1 MNQSKIH
8 PAIPDNG
15 AMSTSMGGATDNIQT
30 RSENMGTTSNSQADG
45 SSRRGDNSGSV
56 NNSPP
61 HSSTSGR
68 TTDPFHDVSPN
79 HRQTRQSSGGSG
91 GGSSSSSCSNSTS
104 SLEENDQEFPIQV
117 SEPSFGDDEKFSYFD
132 AMEVLYFDDML
143 EPQHPS
149 QSLSNSVGSS
159 SSSPEKS
166 SNLQFGKTQI
176 SNQKNECDRET
187 NNTTEKKSI
196 RHKLRHLTR
205 QQRLNLKS
213 KIQKRRKKLQK
224 ILSDPVVVMTMDKF
238 SFVFGVLNIMIIELV
253 LLVAPDRMGIL
264 YTVLLVPL
272 MMARYVIYRA
282 DLYHYFMY
290 DFCYF
295 SQIMMLVHMYAYPDN
310 ERLVKALFAISNG
323 PLAMAVVLW
332 RNSLVFHSMDKMT
345 SMFIHVLPPLV
356 TFCHRWEDHL
366 LKKQFP
372 FYEAFEDS
380 WTANIVDFWLNPFC
394 YYVLWQIIYLFKTEI
409 ISKRKLRY
417 NTEIMTSLRWL
428 TRKPDS
434 TSYKVLSVFGERNQ
448 LPTFVSIQAVY
459 TMVTYLIV
467 PLLWHSFWLHSVYL
481 LGIFIVALVNGA
493 KYYFHVFAVRYIE
506 EIGKKVEE
514 ERSAESR
521 KDENDTVEE

>member
-8 PAIPDNG
+8 PVIPEIGTMPSNVDTSTGAVDNRLG
-15 AMSTSMGGATDNIQT
+15 NKRSTP
-30 RSENMGTTSNSQADG
+30 RSQVDAG
-45 SSRRGDNSGSV
+45 SKYDNS
-56 NNSPP
+56 P
-61 HSSTSGR
+61 HSSTPGR
-68 TTDPFHDVSPN
+68 TSDRFHDASAN
-79 HRQTRQSSGGSG
+79 NYQAYHGSDSNSVG
-91 GGSSSSSCSNSTS
+91 GGGSSSSCSNSTS
-104 SLEENDQEFPIQV
+104 SLQENDQEFPIQV
-117 SEPSFGDDEKFSYFD
+117 NESSFAEDEKFSYFD
-132 AMEVLYFDDML
+132 AMEVLYFDEMFD
-143 EPQHPS
+143 QQQPS
-149 QSLSNSVGSS
+149 QSLSSSLGSS
-159 SSSPEKS
+159 SSSPEIR
-166 SNLQFGKTQI
+166 SNLQLNKTQI
-176 SNQKNECDRET
+176 SNQKNEHDQQ
-187 NNTTEKKSI
+187 TTMTTTKKSI
-196 RHKLRHLTR
+196 THKLRHLTR
-205 QQRLNLKS
+205 QQRQNLKS

-253 LLVAPDRMGIL
+253 LLVAPDCMGLL
-264 YTVLLVPL
+264 YTILLVPL
-272 MMARYVIYRA
+272 MLARYIIYRA

-295 SQIMMLVHMYAYPDN
+295 SQIMMLVHMYAYPEN
-310 ERLVKALFAISNG
+310 ERLAKALFAISNG

-356 TFCHRWEDHL
+356 AFCHRWEDHL
-366 LKKQFP
+366 LTKQFP
-372 FYEAFEDS
+372 FYEAFEES

-394 YYVLWQIIYLFKTEI
+394 YYVLWQTIYLVKTEI

-434 TSYKVLSVFGERNQ
+434 TSYKVLSAFGERNQ

-467 PLLWHSFWLHSVYL
+467 PLLWHSFWLHSAYL
-481 LGIFIVALVNGA
+481 LGIFVVALMNGA

-506 EIGKKVEE
+506 EIGKKVKEVKCE
-514 ERSAESR
+514 ESR
-521 KDENDTVEE
+521 NDGIGADDE